1 MQLLHY
7 NSKSPLQCRFSA
19 LSSADRWWIFVQALH
34 NSLSLHHVMTAHQSH
49 LGSYQAQCDGSRW
62 LWSWDCSSFLLLI
75 NTACSRL
82 WARLQMSSMTETKAI
97 CKHSSWRILHAHG
110 IYTAFTRQIFCKLNW
125 IYPLEGPMAK
135 RTCYP
140 PSLQHPDHFQFL

>member
-1 MQLLHY
+1 MIIFAKQNERFTLYLFSMQLLHY

-34 NSLSLHHVMTAHQSH
+34 NSLSLHHVMTARQSH
-49 LGSYQAQCDGSRW
+49 LGSHQAQCDGSRW

-82 WARLQMSSMTETKAI
+82 WARLQMSSMTVTKAI
-97 CKHSSWRILHAHG
+97 CKHSSWRIYMHTVCTQLSLDK
-110 IYTAFTRQIFCKLNW
+110 YFVNLTEFT
-125 IYPLEGPMAK
+125 
-135 RTCYP
+135 
-140 PSLQHPDHFQFL
+140 H